1 MFASFPC
8 GLIAQR
14 RCDINVRTVLSVQVQ
29 ALLRSVQSR
38 PDVPIFPGCIIFF
51 FCMGLIFNISVLT
64 SNAVPLCDYDI
75 MMDRH
80 ISAVL

>member
-1 MFASFPC
+1 MFASFSS

-14 RCDINVRTVLSVQVQ
+14 GCDINVRTVLSALVQ
-29 ALLRSVQSR
+29 APLRSGLSR
-38 PDVPIFPGCIIFF
+38 PDVLIFPGCIIFF
-51 FCMGLIFNISVLT
+51 FCMGLIYNISVLI
-64 SNAVPLCDYDI
+64 SNAVPPCDNGI